1 MLVILFVIVIRNNNN
16 NNWCMAPHPAALASG
31 HGVIPLLPPQAGN
44 GAIITTSKIDCFVFE
59 CVYKGPYNNKFT
71 IEVH

>member
-1 MLVILFVIVIRNNNN
+1 MIIIGVWHLPRPP
-16 NNWCMAPHPAALASG
+16 AP
-31 HGVIPLLPPQAGN
+31 VEQQLPPQEAN
-44 GAIITTSKIDCFVFE
+44 KTIVTSSKIDCFVFE

>member
-1 MLVILFVIVIRNNNN
+1 MLVILFVIVIRNNND
-16 NNWCMAPHPAALASG
+16 NNWCMAPAPGARPSLT
-31 HGVIPLLPPQAGN
+31 LLPPQERKST
-44 GAIITTSKIDCFVFE
+44 IITSSKIDCFVFE

>member
-1 MLVILFVIVIRNNNN
+1 MLVILFVIVIRNNND
-16 NNWCMAPHPAALASG
+16 NNWCMAPHPAAHASG
-31 HGVIPLLPPQAGN
+31 PLLPPQEGN
-44 GAIITTSKIDCFVFE
+44 GAIITSSKIDCFVFE